1 MTRKE
6 FYDNEANKGLI
17 KALYMIDMNNGFV
30 NFGPMAN
37 PKYNEL
43 VPEQL
48 KMLEKFKRE
57 DQAINFILEAH
68 DPDAKEFKAYP
79 PHCVRGTDEAEVIP
93 EFKEYFLQQNAG
105 KYYKNCIN
113 GMFNTT
119 LQDDIRRLK
128 AIKEVVIEGV
138 CADLCV
144 MDFARTY
151 ARFLDEINR
160 EAKIFVVRNAIDT
173 FDAPGHN
180 REEWMDIAEKVMT
193 QAGIEYVDNIEQL
206 EERERQLQLIK

>member
-1 MTRKE
+1 MTERTKRYFDE
-6 FYDNEANKGLI
+6 INKGKN

-57 DQAINFILEAH
+57 GQQINFILEAH
-68 DPDAKEFKAYP
+68 DKNANEFKTYP
-79 PHCVRGTDEAEVIP
+79 EHCVRGTEEAEVIP
-93 EFKEYFLQQNAG
+93 EFKDYQLLPGTKTF
-105 KYYKNCIN
+105 YKNCIN
-113 GMFNTT
+113 GMLNRDV
-119 LQDDIRRLK
+119 QDEIRKLK
-128 AIKEVVIEGV
+128 ALREIVIEGV

-160 EAKIFVVRNAIDT
+160 EAKIFVVRKAIDT

-180 REEWMDIAEKVMT
+180 RNEWLDIAEKVMT
-193 QAGIEYVDNIEQL
+193 QAGIIYVENIEEL
-206 EERERQLQLIK
+206 EEKEKQLIL

>member
-1 MTRKE
+1 MTERTKRYFDE
-6 FYDNEANKGLI
+6 INKGKN

-37 PKYNEL
+37 PEYNKL

-48 KMLEKFKRE
+48 RMLEKFKRE
-57 DQAINFILEAH
+57 GQQINFILEAH
-68 DPDAKEFKAYP
+68 DKDANEFKTYP
-79 PHCVRGTDEAEVIP
+79 EHCVRGTMEAEVIP
-93 EFKEYFLQQNAG
+93 EFKDYQLLPGTKTF
-105 KYYKNCIN
+105 YKNCIN
-113 GMFNTT
+113 GMLNRDV
-119 LQDDIRRLK
+119 QDEIRKLK
-128 AIKEVVIEGV
+128 ALREIVIEGV

-173 FDAPGHN
+173 FDAPGHD
-180 REEWMDIAEKVMT
+180 RAEWLDIAEKVMT
-193 QAGIEYVDNIEQL
+193 QAGIIYVENIEEL
-206 EERERQLQLIK
+206 EEKEKQLIL

>member
-6 FYDNEANKGLI
+6 FYDEEMNKGLI

-57 DQAINFILEAH
+57 DQVINFILEAH
-68 DPDAKEFKAYP
+68 DPDAAEFKAYP
-79 PHCVRGTDEAEVIP
+79 KHCVRGTEEAEVIP

-113 GMFNTT
+113 GLFNTK
-119 LQDDIRRLK
+119 LQDDIKRLK

-144 MDFARTY
+144 MDFARNY

-206 EERERQLQLIK
+206 EERERQLQLTL

>member
-1 MTRKE
+1 MTERTKRYFDE
-6 FYDNEANKGLI
+6 INKGKN

-57 DQAINFILEAH
+57 GQQINFILEAH
-68 DPDAKEFKAYP
+68 DKNANEFKTYP
-79 PHCVRGTDEAEVIP
+79 EHCVRGTEEAEVIP
-93 EFKEYFLQQNAG
+93 EFKDYQLLQG
-105 KYYKNCIN
+105 TKTFYKNCIN
-113 GMFNTT
+113 GMLNRDV
-119 LQDDIRRLK
+119 QEEIKKLK
-128 AIKEVVIEGV
+128 ALREIVIEGV

-151 ARFLDEINR
+151 ARFLDEINK
-160 EAKIFVVRNAIDT
+160 EAQIFVVRNAIDT

-180 REEWMDIAEKVMT
+180 RAEWLDIAEKVMT
-193 QAGIEYVDNIEQL
+193 QAGIIYVENIEEL
-206 EERERQLQLIK
+206 EEKEKQLIL